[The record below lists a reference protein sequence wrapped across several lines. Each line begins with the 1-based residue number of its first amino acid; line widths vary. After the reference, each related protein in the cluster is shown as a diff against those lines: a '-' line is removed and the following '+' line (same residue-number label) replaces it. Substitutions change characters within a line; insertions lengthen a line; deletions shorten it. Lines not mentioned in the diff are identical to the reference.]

1 MTRNRDLA
9 PALPSPGRIRR
20 APALREAGLAAVLTL
35 AIGISLV
42 QHAHAA
48 PEPRPVATAWEFAF
62 DEGPLRLAWVETPE
76 GARPYVYLTY
86 RVTNF
91 WGNDLLFAPDMTL
104 VTSNNEVLVAGR
116 GVSLAVTEEIM
127 GRLRNP
133 LLESQNSL
141 GGTTVLEGPE
151 HAREGIAIWP
161 ATSLNVDEIT
171 IFFAGLSGEYES
183 YIIGRDTNDP
193 RRYSLRKTMMLR
205 YATPGDFSR
214 QGSRPF
220 ELVEERWVMR

>member
-1 MTRNRDLA
+1 MTSNTDSQPVSRSA
-9 PALPSPGRIRR
+9 ASTRR
-20 APALREAGLAAVLTL
+20 ALARRAVGLAVLVL
-35 AIGISLV
+35 AMGLPLV
-42 QHAHAA
+42 QSAQAA
-48 PEPRPVATAWEFAF
+48 PEPRPVATAWEFTF

-76 GARPYVYLTY
+76 GPRPYFYLTY

-104 VTSNNEVLVAGR
+104 VTSENEVLVAGR

-133 LLESQNSL
+133 LLESQSSL

-161 ATSLNVDEIT
+161 ATRLNVDEVT
-171 IFFAGLSGEYES
+171 VFFAGLSGEYES
-183 YIIGRDTNDP
+183 YIIGRDTTDP

-205 YATPGDFSR
+205 YATPGDFSQ

-220 ELVEERWVMR
+220 DLVEKRWVMR